1 MMDEATKK
9 AARERLYGHQRLCEQ
24 ERTKRVQREDHI
36 VQCFRKGALLPE
48 PSVKTTE
55 TMDSFAQIKPCDA
68 RDASGCG
75 VGGAEH
81 GATTR
86 GEGGVQIGN
95 AARVNRAATSIHFGW
110 DKAPSDTQTSSD
122 FTVKGVTKKTFCVPE
137 DLYET
142 HLADLSSQYREQTGS
157 DSSSYKTEFDGFKS
171 YREWSQHMANN
182 KMKVGRRQTSTLY
195 QKSTHFQLGSEPP
208 CLTSETSQSFTNQ
221 ASTLPALASTGSTP
235 GSQGD
240 SHVFCRGDYD
250 FPSTTPLDHFLSVK
264 QRDYPAVSSLQPT
277 GKGTNQKGTET
288 SDLRAFF
295 IDRNMR
301 DFKNQR
307 DPTSINMLQAFL
319 NYDKTRSGSFSVPEL
334 RAVCQELGIQIS
346 TKELEDLLRECDINK
361 DGRIDYMEFITYLT
375 AHKDL
380 HEEEPS
386 VAQKGHL
393 TGEKNNEASYQTATH
408 FRFGNGKHLPSS
420 VYSNEFKP
428 LGQAAQRVHAHRP
441 ASGGVM
447 QEYPVFPTGTSI
459 TSQHYSAY
467 NVPSEAER
475 LRGGRENKSKQSV
488 SGVVLNSNKSPN
500 ESFQSSVT
508 RSTFTPKRPSCYR
521 VPEPALPLVTDF
533 HHLESDRAL
542 LHPPA
547 GPRKSEVQE
556 SYRHSVSKEEG
567 MEMSRKSLTDRKSRI
582 SDNKQAHFHLGFDNE
597 KRLTEN
603 MAEFSP
609 RKPIDPSLPAAGKS
623 NGLAAKHS
631 VMALGPSEK
640 VDGLQDLIQQ
650 KTFLRNINPRDPV
663 NMNLRRAFLEYDKD
677 LSGSISKDELLS
689 VCSAINIDV
698 DDKEIQDLIMKC
710 DKRGNGQIDYHEFAL
725 HLMRHNNS
733 KPSTEEM
740 PSTTTRRDFKHPQD
754 QRLTPM
760 QKLVWEQEAK
770 RHVPLLPVV
779 LHQGYTMPHT
789 TITRSDFIAPEE
801 VVQSS
806 N

>member
-157 DSSSYKTEFDGFKS
+157 DSSSYKTEFDGFK
-171 YREWSQHMANN
+171 
-182 KMKVGRRQTSTLY
+182 
-195 QKSTHFQLGSEPP
+195 
-208 CLTSETSQSFTNQ
+208 

-393 TGEKNNEASYQTATH
+393 TGEK
-408 FRFGNGKHLPSS
+408 
-420 VYSNEFKP
+420 
-428 LGQAAQRVHAHRP
+428 
-441 ASGGVM
+441 VM

-631 VMALGPSEK
+631 VMALG
-640 VDGLQDLIQQ
+640 
-650 KTFLRNINPRDPV
+650 NINPRDPV

-779 LHQGYTMPHT
+779 LHQVPHT